1 MTFLQATVIAAI
13 CFGSGV
19 VLGMLLYRVVWHV
32 DTVSMRSEIDK
43 LRVVNEGL
51 YSEIVRLSVELG
63 DLQVRVVEVETAG
76 RSVQA
81 DLHAALRR

>member
-1 MTFLQATVIAAI
+1 
-13 CFGSGV
+13 
-19 VLGMLLYRVVWHV
+19 
-32 DTVSMRSEIDK
+32 MRSEIDK

-51 YSEIVRLSVELG
+51 YSEIVRLSVELR
-63 DLQVRVVEVETAG
+63 DLQVRFVEVETAG